1 VRSFVLITFLLAF
14 SSVANAI
21 GAGQY
26 YYFISDRCSPKG
38 PQAPEERGAVTP
50 DVMLFEVLPAGISD
64 YVVNMNI
71 GALNN
76 YAEEGQTYLSELEAE
91 QVYTAGQTVENGN
104 RLIHHDFMLQREAM
118 PLDDLVSVLSGFSQL
133 QKDKGY
139 YYKTILALPSPSAT
153 FKAVTSVRLTEVD
166 NKNHMFL
173 SHYRSDYFLLDETG
187 NAEDAAFISVD
198 HNAALTSVI
207 HPHRSPYNIYTA
219 KGLCGEKW
227 LP

>member
-1 VRSFVLITFLLAF
+1 MRSFVLITFLLAF

-64 YVVNMNI
+64 YVVNMNT
-71 GALNN
+71 GALIN
-76 YAEEGQTYLSELEAE
+76 YAEEGQTHLSELEAE
-91 QVYTAGQTVENGN
+91 QVYTAGQTVENGS

-118 PLDDLVSVLSGFSQL
+118 PLDELVSVLSGFSQL

-173 SHYRSDYFLLDETG
+173 RHYRSDYFLLDEKG
-187 NAEDAAFISVD
+187 NAADNAFITVD

-207 HPHRSPYNIYTA
+207 HPHRSPYTIYTT
-219 KGLCGEKW
+219 KGVCGEKW